1 MDPQDERNATQG
13 DADKAR
19 SEGDKAD
26 KDRTEKD
33 RAEPGRVFLIIVDE
47 TPEYEK
53 ALRFAARRARRT
65 HGRVALLHV
74 MPPLDFQNFGAVQD
88 LMANERRQAAERLLQ
103 RVAAKAQELAG
114 SMPVIYLRD
123 GNPAEQ
129 LLKLIAEEPQISVLV
144 LGAAT
149 GREGPGPLV
158 AQLTGRMIGKLRI
171 PLTIVPGHIPD
182 ADIDAVT

>member
-1 MDPQDERNATQG
+1 MDPQDERTPGQH
-13 DADKAR
+13 DAEKAR
-19 SEGDKAD
+19 AEPEKSA
-26 KDRTEKD
+26 KDRTD
-33 RAEPGRVFLIIVDE
+33 HGRVFLIVVDE

-65 HGRVALLHV
+65 QGRVALLHV

-88 LMANERRQAAERLLQ
+88 LMANERRQTAERLLQ

-123 GNPAEQ
+123 GSPAEQ

-144 LGAAT
+144 LGGAT

>member
-1 MDPQDERNATQG
+1 MESQDERSPAPREPE
-13 DADKAR
+13 KAGAETD
-19 SEGDKAD
+19 SAAKG
-26 KDRTEKD
+26 RTEH
-33 RAEPGRVFLIIVDE
+33 GRVFLIVVDE

-65 HGRVALLHV
+65 QGRVALLHV

-88 LMANERRQAAERLLQ
+88 LMANERRQTAERLLQ
-103 RVAAKAQELAG
+103 RVAAKAQEIAG
-114 SMPVIYLRD
+114 SMPIIYLRE
-123 GNPAEQ
+123 GSPAEQ

-144 LGAAT
+144 LGGAT

-171 PLTIVPGHIPD
+171 PITIVPGHIPD